1 MKKYQGTITI
11 IGKPNVGKSSL
22 LNTIFED
29 KISIVNQKPQTT
41 RNKIASIFV
50 DNLYHL
56 EFVDTPG
63 FHNEKNKLDTFLN
76 DEVKLAIK
84 NSDLIYFLCD
94 GSRPLNNEDFELLN
108 LVKHTKVP
116 VFLVITKSD
125 ISHQGDI
132 NNISSELKNEFNFV
146 NTVLVSTHDL
156 KSIDNLLYQSQ
167 KYLTFAEEVVED
179 EIQTIQKDL
188 FLVKEIIREQCLL
201 LLRQEI
207 PYGVA
212 ILIED
217 FKYDKNKNEF
227 YINASLNVEKESQK
241 KILIG
246 TKGAMIKQISMN
258 ARKELLKIYDAKIYL
273 KLFVKVEKNWRDND
287 LKLKEFGYSH

>member
-41 RNKIASIFV
+41 RNKITSIFV

-63 FHNEKNKLDTFLN
+63 FHNEKNKLDAFLN

-94 GSRPLNNEDFELLN
+94 SSRPLNNEDFELLN
-108 LVKHTKVP
+108 LIKHTKVP
-116 VFLVITKSD
+116 VFLVVTKSD
-125 ISHQGDI
+125 ISNQADI
-132 NNISSELKNEFNFV
+132 NNISNELKNEFNFV
-146 NTVLVSTHDL
+146 NTILISTKDL

>member
-1 MKKYQGTITI
+1 M
-11 IGKPNVGKSSL
+11 
-22 LNTIFED
+22 
-29 KISIVNQKPQTT
+29 
-41 RNKIASIFV
+41 
-50 DNLYHL
+50 
-56 EFVDTPG
+56 
-63 FHNEKNKLDTFLN
+63 
-76 DEVKLAIK
+76 
-84 NSDLIYFLCD
+84 
-94 GSRPLNNEDFELLN
+94 
-108 LVKHTKVP
+108 
-116 VFLVITKSD
+116 
-125 ISHQGDI
+125 
-132 NNISSELKNEFNFV
+132 
-146 NTVLVSTHDL
+146 
-156 KSIDNLLYQSQ
+156 
-167 KYLTFAEEVVED
+167 
-179 EIQTIQKDL
+179 
-188 FLVKEIIREQCLL
+188 L